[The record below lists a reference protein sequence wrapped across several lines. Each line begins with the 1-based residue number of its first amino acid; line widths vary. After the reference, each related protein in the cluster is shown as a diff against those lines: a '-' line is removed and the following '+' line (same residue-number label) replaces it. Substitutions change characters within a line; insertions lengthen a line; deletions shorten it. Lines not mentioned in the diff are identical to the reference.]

1 MDGQAVK
8 QQGREKEILAH
19 EPVPGYR
26 SVFHI
31 AVTVASLYLLS
42 IFMF

>member
-1 MDGQAVK
+1 MDGQTVK
-8 QQGREKEILAH
+8 QQGREKEILTH

-26 SVFHI
+26 SVFHV
-31 AVTVASLYLLS
+31 AVAVAGFYLLS